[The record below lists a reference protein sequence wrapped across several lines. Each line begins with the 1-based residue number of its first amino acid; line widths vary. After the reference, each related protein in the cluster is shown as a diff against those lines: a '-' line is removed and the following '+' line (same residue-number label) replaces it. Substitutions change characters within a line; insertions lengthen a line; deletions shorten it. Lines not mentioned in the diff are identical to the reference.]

1 MITTSPPTTKRKRNR
16 AAREDSL
23 IAAATKLFAAH
34 GFESATTR
42 DIAAAAGCAE
52 GLIHRYFG
60 GKEGLLFALITRQVS
75 KEAVDLKSLPYAATM
90 ADEVAQLVAWEVERN
105 WQDRDFFRVVIP
117 RALLDPD
124 LGRVISGVASTQRVS
139 AIAERLRSSAQARSL
154 PAQEFDVLA
163 NFIAMAGLAFGFMR
177 PVVLHQDREKAKKM
191 ALMTA
196 RMMARNFETIGTSDD
211 SQSRQQKSALLF
223 T

>member
-1 MITTSPPTTKRKRNR
+1 MPE
-16 AAREDSL
+16 ADSL

-60 GKEGLLFALITRQVS
+60 GKEGLLLALITRQVS
-75 KEAVDLKSLPYAATM
+75 KEVVDLNPLPYAATM
-90 ADEVAQLVAWEVERN
+90 ADEIARLVAWEVERN

-117 RALLDPD
+117 RTLLDPD
-124 LGRVISGVASTQRVS
+124 LGRVVSGVASTQRVS
-139 AIAERLRSSAQARSL
+139 AIAERLRNFSQSGSL
-154 PAQEFDVLA
+154 PAQEFDILA
-163 NFIAMAGLAFGFMR
+163 NFIAMAGFAFGFMR
-177 PVVLHQDREKAKKM
+177 PVVLHQDREKANKM

-196 RMMARNFETIGTSDD
+196 RMMARNFEMIAASDD
-211 SQSRQQKSALLF
+211 SQSRQQESALLF